1 MTLQPLTM
9 YLKKIH
15 VLLTSIIVFSLSCKS
30 DKKTIQDSKHSAIRD
45 TTVIKDHVKADDKPI
60 ISVIDSNAVLTA
72 FKRTAKTERFIK
84 ELGVKGNGGPDA
96 SVFDS
101 ERPILIGDLN
111 GDHLEDALMPFS
123 IEGRG
128 GGNNWDAHYAV
139 FINKGGKLEYQY
151 SFSRGGDLGET
162 QIDFINIKDG
172 IIHGMEVPGIHSSEV
187 DSTSVNYIYR
197 KKDLSVLLTAPDE
210 KKKD

>member
-1 MTLQPLTM
+1 M
-9 YLKKIH
+9 YLKKMHI
-15 VLLTSIIVFSLSCKS
+15 LLTSIIVFSLSCKS
-30 DKKTIQDSKHSAIRD
+30 DKKTVQDTKRRSVRD
-45 TTVIKDHVKADDKPI
+45 TTVIKDHVKSTDKPI
-60 ISVIDSNAVLTA
+60 ISVIDTNAVLA
-72 FKRTAKTERFIK
+72 VFKRTAKTERFIK

-162 QIDFINIKDG
+162 QVDFINIKDG

-197 KKDLSVLLTAPDE
+197 KTDLSVLLAASD
-210 KKKD
+210 KKNKD